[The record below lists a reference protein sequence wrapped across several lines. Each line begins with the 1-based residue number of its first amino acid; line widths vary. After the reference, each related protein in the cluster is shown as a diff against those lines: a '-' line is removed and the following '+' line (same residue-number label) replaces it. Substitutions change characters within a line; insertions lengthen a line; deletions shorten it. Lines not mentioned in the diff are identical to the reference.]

1 MKLKLPLALHYV
13 LSSWVLFISVLA
25 MPKLLYSRIFKSQSF
40 LTSIQMEE
48 SSSSRN
54 GKEKVLVKAEI
65 FRIIE
70 LSMNHNW
77 NRNQLPWLRLRVEIF
92 RTVKLSISKIVVRF
106 RMNIYISQYQ
116 EIHDTWL
123 VLNDTIDKEFP

>member
-1 MKLKLPLALHYV
+1 
-13 LSSWVLFISVLA
+13 
-25 MPKLLYSRIFKSQSF
+25 
-40 LTSIQMEE
+40 MEE